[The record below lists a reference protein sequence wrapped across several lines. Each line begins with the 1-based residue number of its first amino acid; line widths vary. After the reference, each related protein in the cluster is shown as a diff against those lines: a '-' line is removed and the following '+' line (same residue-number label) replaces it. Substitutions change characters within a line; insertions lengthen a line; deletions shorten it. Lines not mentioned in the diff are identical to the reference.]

1 MKDSVKA
8 SDKDAKVEVDGNNI
22 KVTFNNVTGESSVNV
37 TFEATV
43 TEKAGKTVKN
53 VALVEGTD
61 PNNPDKPVEPKEP
74 EVETP
79 VTPEPV
85 LTRGVLEADKLV
97 DKKELSVGDIATYT
111 IIARNIAKD
120 SEALKNV
127 VISDNLPKGLKL
139 LPETIRLNGREVDLS
154 KLNINGNN
162 LSVTVPSIEYG
173 KDYKVTFDVKI
184 TEEVK
189 DKVINI
195 GKVTTDGE
203 EPEEPEVVTPV
214 IPTGK
219 LEASKTVDK
228 KSTKVGETLT
238 YTIKAKN
245 TVEGS
250 TLSPVVIKDVMPKG
264 LELVKGSIKASND
277 KAVIEEKGNE
287 FIATF
292 DKVTG
297 GQEIS
302 VTFQAKVTSEAG
314 KEVKNV
320 AIVEGTDPENPD
332 PEKPITPVTPPE
344 VVTPVIPTGKL
355 EASKTV
361 DKKSTKVGETL
372 TYTIKAKNTVEGSTL
387 SPVVIKDVMPKG
399 LELVKGSI
407 KASNDKAVIEE
418 KGNEFIATFDKV
430 TGGQEINVTFQ
441 ARVTSEA
448 GKEVKNVAIVE
459 GTDPENPDPEKPITP
474 VTPPE
479 VVTPVIP
486 TGKLEAEKLAN
497 QKTAKYGDIVTYT
510 IIARNKVE
518 GSELVNVAVEDTLP
532 VGVTLIP
539 NTIKVDGKKI
549 DVVLKE
555 NQFKLVI
562 PSIKGGE
569 ESIVTFEA
577 KVTMDKP
584 GTIKNI
590 AIVTNPADPENP
602 EKPVNEIEV
611 PEILKPTTPK
621 EEKPKTDNYLPKT
634 GEKNNFVLAIL
645 GSLIVLIS
653 FVFFI
658 IKRQRKA

>member
-1 MKDSVKA
+1 
-8 SDKDAKVEVDGNNI
+8 
-22 KVTFNNVTGESSVNV
+22 
-37 TFEATV
+37 
-43 TEKAGKTVKN
+43 
-53 VALVEGTD
+53 
-61 PNNPDKPVEPKEP
+61 
-74 EVETP
+74 
-79 VTPEPV
+79 
-85 LTRGVLEADKLV
+85 
-97 DKKELSVGDIATYT
+97 
-111 IIARNIAKD
+111 
-120 SEALKNV
+120 
-127 VISDNLPKGLKL
+127 
-139 LPETIRLNGREVDLS
+139 
-154 KLNINGNN
+154 
-162 LSVTVPSIEYG
+162 
-173 KDYKVTFDVKI
+173 
-184 TEEVK
+184 
-189 DKVINI
+189 
-195 GKVTTDGE
+195 
-203 EPEEPEVVTPV
+203 
-214 IPTGK
+214 
-219 LEASKTVDK
+219 
-228 KSTKVGETLT
+228 
-238 YTIKAKN
+238 
-245 TVEGS
+245 
-250 TLSPVVIKDVMPKG
+250 MPKG

-287 FIATF
+287 FIVTF

-320 AIVEGTDPENPD
+320 ALVEGTDPENPD
-332 PEKPITPVTPPE
+332 PEKPITPVT
-344 VVTPVIPTGKL
+344 L
-355 EASKTV
+355 
-361 DKKSTKVGETL
+361 
-372 TYTIKAKNTVEGSTL
+372 
-387 SPVVIKDVMPKG
+387 
-399 LELVKGSI
+399 
-407 KASNDKAVIEE
+407 
-418 KGNEFIATFDKV
+418 
-430 TGGQEINVTFQ
+430 
-441 ARVTSEA
+441 
-448 GKEVKNVAIVE
+448 
-459 GTDPENPDPEKPITP
+459 
-474 VTPPE
+474 PE

>member
-1 MKDSVKA
+1 
-8 SDKDAKVEVDGNNI
+8 
-22 KVTFNNVTGESSVNV
+22 
-37 TFEATV
+37 
-43 TEKAGKTVKN
+43 
-53 VALVEGTD
+53 
-61 PNNPDKPVEPKEP
+61 
-74 EVETP
+74 
-79 VTPEPV
+79 
-85 LTRGVLEADKLV
+85 
-97 DKKELSVGDIATYT
+97 
-111 IIARNIAKD
+111 
-120 SEALKNV
+120 
-127 VISDNLPKGLKL
+127 
-139 LPETIRLNGREVDLS
+139 
-154 KLNINGNN
+154 
-162 LSVTVPSIEYG
+162 
-173 KDYKVTFDVKI
+173 
-184 TEEVK
+184 
-189 DKVINI
+189 
-195 GKVTTDGE
+195 
-203 EPEEPEVVTPV
+203 
-214 IPTGK
+214 
-219 LEASKTVDK
+219 
-228 KSTKVGETLT
+228 
-238 YTIKAKN
+238 
-245 TVEGS
+245 
-250 TLSPVVIKDVMPKG
+250 MPKG

-355 EASKTV
+355 EA
-361 DKKSTKVGETL
+361 
-372 TYTIKAKNTVEGSTL
+372 
-387 SPVVIKDVMPKG
+387 
-399 LELVKGSI
+399 
-407 KASNDKAVIEE
+407 
-418 KGNEFIATFDKV
+418 
-430 TGGQEINVTFQ
+430 
-441 ARVTSEA
+441 
-448 GKEVKNVAIVE
+448 
-459 GTDPENPDPEKPITP
+459 
-474 VTPPE
+474 
-479 VVTPVIP
+479 
-486 TGKLEAEKLAN
+486 EKLAN

-518 GSELVNVAVEDTLP
+518 GSELVNVAVEDALP

-569 ESIVTFEA
+569 ESKVTFEA
-577 KVTMDKP
+577 KVTMDKL

-590 AIVTNPADPENP
+590 AIVTDPADPENP

-621 EEKPKTDNYLPKT
+621 EEKTKTDNYLPKT

-658 IKRQRKA
+658 IKRLICTV